1 MKKTS
6 TNRVN
11 LFNINYKNKGGDILN
26 GIKIKPDV
34 NDDLKKLVSE
44 TGLSKTQIVNNSI
57 EIYKKLYSLGYS
69 KELFDILVSLH
80 RRKKTSKKTFLEFLK
95 DLDSEI

>member
-69 KELFDILVSLH
+69 KELFDTLVSLH
-80 RRKKTSKKTFLEFLK
+80 RRKKTSTKTFLEFLK